1 MTLAKFH
8 FTEKREKRIKTIKT
22 CSTTAQIMI
31 VPRGH
36 GVLSKLKKITHGL
49 LVVIGTG
56 AEYVSTI
63 SY

>member
-1 MTLAKFH
+1 MSLAKFH
-8 FTEKREKRIKTIKT
+8 FTEKREKRIKTIQS
-22 CSTTAQIMI
+22 CSTNAQIMI
-31 VPRGH
+31 LPRDH

-49 LVVIGTG
+49 LAVIGTG